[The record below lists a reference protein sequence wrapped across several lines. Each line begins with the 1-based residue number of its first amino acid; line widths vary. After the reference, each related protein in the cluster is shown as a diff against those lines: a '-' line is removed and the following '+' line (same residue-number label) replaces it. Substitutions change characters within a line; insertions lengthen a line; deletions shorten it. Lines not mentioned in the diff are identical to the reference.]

1 VTAAALEA
9 MLEDEDLR
17 EIVSRMAALERRGR
31 LRALTDRVWTDREL
45 DPSTKAWVIAV
56 AGHDGFLQA
65 AGPRLDWK
73 PPGD

>member
-9 MLEDEDLR
+9 IRADQDLR

-31 LRALTDRVWTDREL
+31 LSALTDRVWTDREL

-56 AGHDGFLQA
+56 ARHDGFLQA
-65 AGPRLDWK
+65 AESRLD
-73 PPGD
+73 

>member
-9 MLEDEDLR
+9 IRADQDLR

-31 LRALTDRVWTDREL
+31 LTALTDRVWTDSEL

-56 AGHDGFLQA
+56 ARHDGLLQVA
-65 AGPRLDWK
+65 ESRLD
-73 PPGD
+73 